1 MRTHSISQPKN
12 KGAAFLYF
20 VVFLA
25 TFCIVAFLIWA
36 TKQYT
41 QPASITAN
49 RAAERA
55 DNLKSVREAV
65 GPILSEYGWQDK
77 EKGFVR
83 VPIERAME
91 LTVKEWSN
99 PSEGR
104 AKMIERMKE
113 ATFVPPPPPEA
124 PSAFE

>member
-1 MRTHSISQPKN
+1 MRTQSISQPKN

-41 QPASITAN
+41 QPASISAN
-49 RAAERA
+49 RASERA

-65 GPILSEYGWQDK
+65 GPILSEYGWQDQD
-77 EKGFVR
+77 KGFVR

-104 AKMIERMKE
+104 AKMIERLKE
-113 ATFVPPPPPEA
+113 ATFVPAPPPEA

>member
-1 MRTHSISQPKN
+1 MRTNSISQPKN

-25 TFCIVAFLIWA
+25 TFFIVAFLIWA

-41 QPASITAN
+41 QAPAISAN
-49 RAAERA
+49 RAQERA
-55 DNLKSVREAV
+55 ENLKSVKEAV
-65 GPILSEYGWQDK
+65 APILSEYGWQDQD
-77 EKGFVR
+77 KGFVR

-99 PSEGR
+99 PEEGR
-104 AKMIERMKE
+104 AKMLERLDE
-113 ATFVPPPPPEA
+113 ATFVPPPPPEE

>member
-1 MRTHSISQPKN
+1 MRTNRISQPN
-12 KGAAFLYF
+12 NQGVAFLYF

-41 QPASITAN
+41 QPPAISAN
-49 RAAERA
+49 RAQERA
-55 DNLKSVREAV
+55 ENLASIKEAV
-65 GPILSEYGWQDK
+65 GPVLNEYGWQDQD
-77 EKGFVR
+77 KGFVR

-91 LTVKEWSN
+91 LTVKEWGN
-99 PSEGR
+99 PVEGR
-104 AKMIERMKE
+104 AKMLERLEE
-113 ATFVPPPPPEA
+113 ATFVPPPPPEE